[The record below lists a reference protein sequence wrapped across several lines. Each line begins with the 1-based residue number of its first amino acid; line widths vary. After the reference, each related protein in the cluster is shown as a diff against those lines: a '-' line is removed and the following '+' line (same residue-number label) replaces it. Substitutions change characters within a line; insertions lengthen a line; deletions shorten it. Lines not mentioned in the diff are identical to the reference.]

1 MAKKLKVKDL
11 VKYLSSN
18 TPIRMNSMK
27 IIFF

>member
-1 MAKKLKVKDL
+1 MAKKLNVKDL